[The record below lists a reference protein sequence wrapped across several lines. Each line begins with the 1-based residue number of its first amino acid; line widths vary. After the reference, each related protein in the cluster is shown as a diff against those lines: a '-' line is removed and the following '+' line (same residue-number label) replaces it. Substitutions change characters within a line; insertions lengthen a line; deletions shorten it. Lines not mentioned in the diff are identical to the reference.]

1 MLTPLHRPTLPLFSL
16 RRFVSDYLII
26 RTMAASDAAAPASS
40 AAAADDSSSA
50 KTPTTTQPPN
60 SGASF
65 DIVAS
70 YNRLLAEDPDLTK
83 PVAAI
88 EALIDVLRQTTSST
102 AMETYEIAAAQV
114 ERLHAAVPNSLPLE
128 AGTSLFTNF
137 LSMSMRQPSADTLSA
152 GDDPTTTASTLSATA
167 GLDSF
172 DKIRQHLL
180 DNSQLFVQ
188 RAKEARDRIAER
200 GCRLVAEG
208 DVVLTAGGSRAVRAL
223 LLKAAERFG
232 GGSNSSPAA
241 EAPFS
246 VLYVC
251 DERSRDESARAV
263 AILREQR
270 IPVYEIDPSSV
281 AYALE
286 AHNVR
291 SIFVGAEAVTHDG
304 KLVSRIG
311 TYQLALLAAAARP
324 QCNVYCLAE
333 THKFVRKLLLNNKG
347 LSRIGI
353 LQAFVPT
360 PVPTR
365 AGVPVTTKPPLAFN
379 EQVDV
384 TPPNLVTNII
394 TENGI
399 MEPSGAYRVVSY

>member
-1 MLTPLHRPTLPLFSL
+1 
-16 RRFVSDYLII
+16 
-26 RTMAASDAAAPASS
+26 MAASDAAAPASATVPEAP
-40 AAAADDSSSA
+40 AATTAADEASA
-50 KTPTTTQPPN
+50 KPPAASQPVTG
-60 SGASF
+60 GASF

-208 DVVLTAGGSRAVRAL
+208 DVVLTAGGSRAVCAL
-223 LLKAAERFG
+223 LLKAAERLSTAG
-232 GGSNSSPAA
+232 ASDAA
-241 EAPFS
+241 TAPFS

-263 AILREQR
+263 AILRAQHV
-270 IPVYEIDPSSV
+270 PVYEIDPSSV

-353 LQAFVPT
+353 LQGFVPT

>member
-1 MLTPLHRPTLPLFSL
+1 
-16 RRFVSDYLII
+16 
-26 RTMAASDAAAPASS
+26 MAASDAAAPASVP
-40 AAAADDSSSA
+40 APANDTA
-50 KTPTTTQPPN
+50 KTTSSQV
-60 SGASF
+60 ASSDGQF
-65 DIVAS
+65 DIVAT

-102 AMETYEIAAAQV
+102 AMETYEVASAQV
-114 ERLHAAVPNSLPLE
+114 ERLLASVPNSLPLE

-152 GDDPTTTASTLSATA
+152 GDDPTTTASSLSAS

-200 GCRLVAEG
+200 GCRLVQEG
-208 DVVLTAGGSRAVRAL
+208 DVVLTAGGSRTVRAL
-223 LLKAAERFG
+223 LLKAAERLSTG
-232 GGSNSSPAA
+232 AGE
-241 EAPFS
+241 EAPFT

-251 DERSRDESARAV
+251 DERSKDESARAI
-263 AILREQR
+263 AILRDHR

-286 AHNVR
+286 AHDVR

-311 TYQLALLAAAARP
+311 TYQLAQLAAVVRP
-324 QCNVYCLAE
+324 QSHFYCLAE
-333 THKFVRKLLLNNKG
+333 THKFVRKLLLDNKH
-347 LSRIGI
+347 LARIGI
-353 LQAFVPT
+353 LQGFMPT
-360 PVPTR
+360 PVPMR
-365 AGVPVTTKPPLAFN
+365 GDKPVTTKPALDFN
-379 EQVDV
+379 DQVDV

-399 MEPSGAYRVVSY
+399 MEPVGAYRVVSY

>member
-1 MLTPLHRPTLPLFSL
+1 
-16 RRFVSDYLII
+16 
-26 RTMAASDAAAPASS
+26 MAASEATAPAP
-40 AAAADDSSSA
+40 AASPAAVDVSA
-50 KTPTTTQPPN
+50 KSLANTPPTG
-60 SGASF
+60 SSDSDASF

-102 AMETYEIAAAQV
+102 AMETYEIAATQV
-114 ERLHAAVPNSLPLE
+114 ERLHAAIPNSLPLE

-137 LSMSMRQPSADTLSA
+137 LSMSMRQPSADTLS
-152 GDDPTTTASTLSATA
+152 GLDDPTTTASTLSATA

-223 LLKAAERFG
+223 LLKAAERLST
-232 GGSNSSPAA
+232 GSS

-246 VLYVC
+246 VLYAC
-251 DERSRDESARAV
+251 DERSRDESSRAI
-263 AILREQR
+263 AILRAQR
-270 IPVYEIDPSSV
+270 IPVYEIDASSV
-281 AYALE
+281 AYSLE
-286 AHNVR
+286 TLNVR

-311 TYQLALLAAAARP
+311 TYQLALLAAATRP

-353 LQAFVPT
+353 LQGFVPT

-399 MEPSGAYRVVSY
+399 IQPSGAYRVVSY